1 MSEFILFR
9 KDHHRTSVNKSDTE
23 SASLLVG
30 QGYEQQPEE
39 IDASDASMALKRFA
53 DIKNEE
59 IATEHA
65 FTTGAAFSSVLSAI
79 LK

>member
-1 MSEFILFR
+1 MFVRIFTGRHL
-9 KDHHRTSVNKSDTE
+9 TAVNKSDAE

-30 QGYEQQPEE
+30 PGYKQQPEE
-39 IDASDASMALKRFA
+39 IDAPDAIMALKRFA

-65 FTTGAAFSSVLSAI
+65 FTTGAVFSSVLSAL

>member
-1 MSEFILFR
+1 MADFILFR
-9 KDHHRTSVNKSDTE
+9 KDHHLTAVNKSDAE

-39 IDASDASMALKRFA
+39 IEAADANMALKRFA

-65 FTTGAAFSSVLSAI
+65 FTTGAVFSSVLSAI